1 MLVLCALLATFS
13 LFLLL
18 KLIYQRKLIRELK
31 KQIDFLIDR
40 DTQTEIMVEQTD
52 GPIQDLA
59 ASINHLLKKYRSM
72 GQEIERPANKSQ
84 VEISDLWERQK
95 DNTKSSR

>member
-1 MLVLCALLATFS
+1 MLALCVLLATLS

-40 DTQTEIMVEQTD
+40 DTQTEI
-52 GPIQDLA
+52 
-59 ASINHLLKKYRSM
+59 
-72 GQEIERPANKSQ
+72 
-84 VEISDLWERQK
+84 W
-95 DNTKSSR
+95 